1 VTREELR
8 RRVIEGLEVE
18 VALFGSCSEQTSV
31 ARLPGVFASVSP
43 PTADRSIFNS
53 VTASGPD
60 ALAATADDLG
70 ALYREAGVRAW
81 TVWVPD
87 DDRISAELLAARG
100 HVLDGAPRAMALELS
115 DLRPVELPA
124 GVELVPGAM
133 ATVGAIND
141 RAYGIEGPGWATAM
155 TDEPELAMES
165 AIAIADGEPVACAL
179 VLDHGDD
186 ACVSAV
192 ATLPGHRGRGLA
204 GAIISRLLAS
214 AAERGMRTGSL
225 QASRAGAPVYAR
237 LGFEDV
243 GFIELWEQREGA
255 SGR

>member
-1 VTREELR
+1 MRREELR

-18 VALFGSCSEQTSV
+18 VALFGCCSDETSV
-31 ARLPGVFASVSP
+31 ARLPGVLASVAP

-53 VTASGPD
+53 VTASGPGT
-60 ALAATADDLG
+60 LAAAADDLG
-70 ALYREAGVRAW
+70 VLYRDAGVRAW

-87 DDRISAELLAARG
+87 DDRPSAELLAARG

-124 GVELVPGAM
+124 GVELVPGAI
-133 ATVGAIND
+133 ATIGAIND
-141 RAYGIEGPGWATAM
+141 RAYGIEGPGWAAAM
-155 TDEPELAMES
+155 IDEPDLAMES
-165 AIAIADGEPVACAL
+165 AIAVADGEPVACAL

-214 AAERGMRTGSL
+214 AA
-225 QASRAGAPVYAR
+225 RARHADRQPAGEPPGAPVYAR

-243 GFIELWEQREGA
+243 GFFELWERRDGA
-255 SGR
+255 SG

>member
-1 VTREELR
+1 MTREELR
-8 RRVIEGLEVE
+8 RRVIEGLEIE
-18 VALFGSCSEQTSV
+18 LSLFGGCSDETSV
-31 ARLPGVFASVSP
+31 ARLPGALASVSP
-43 PTADRSIFNS
+43 STADRSIFNS

-60 ALAATADDLG
+60 ALATAADDLG
-70 ALYREAGVRAW
+70 AIYREAGVRAW

-87 DDRISAELLAARG
+87 DDRRSAELLAARG

-115 DLRPVELPA
+115 DLRAVELPA

-133 ATVGAIND
+133 ATIGAIND

-155 TDEPELAMES
+155 IDEPDLAMES
-165 AIAIADGEPVACAL
+165 AIAVADGEPVACAL

-214 AAERGMRTGSL
+214 AAERGIRTGSL

-243 GFIELWEQREGA
+243 GFFELWERREQPP
-255 SGR
+255 GR

>member
-8 RRVIEGLEVE
+8 RRVVEGLEVE
-18 VALFGSCSEQTSV
+18 VALFGSCSEATLV
-31 ARLPGVFASVSP
+31 ARLPGVIASVSP

-53 VTASGPD
+53 VTASGPE
-60 ALAATADDLG
+60 ALAATAGDLG
-70 ALYREAGVRAW
+70 DLYREAGVRAW

-87 DDRISAELLAARG
+87 DDRPSAELLAARG

-124 GVELVPGAM
+124 GVELVPGAI
-133 ATVGAIND
+133 ATIGAIND

-155 TDEPELAMES
+155 VDEPDLAIES
-165 AIAIADGEPVACAL
+165 AIAVDDGEPVACAL

-204 GAIISRLLAS
+204 GAIVSRLLTS
-214 AAERGMRTGSL
+214 AAERGIRTGSL

-243 GFIELWEQREGA
+243 GFFELWERREQPP
-255 SGR
+255 GR

>member
-8 RRVIEGLEVE
+8 RRVIEGLEIE
-18 VALFGSCSEQTSV
+18 VSLFGGCSDETSV
-31 ARLPGVFASVSP
+31 ARLPGVLASVSP

-60 ALAATADDLG
+60 ALATAADDLG
-70 ALYREAGVRAW
+70 AIYREAGVRAW

-87 DDRISAELLAARG
+87 DDRRSAELLASRG

-115 DLRPVELPA
+115 DLRAVELPA

-133 ATVGAIND
+133 ATIGAIND

-155 TDEPELAMES
+155 IDEPDLAMES
-165 AIAIADGEPVACAL
+165 AIAVADGEPVACAL

-214 AAERGMRTGSL
+214 AAERGIRTGSL

-243 GFIELWEQREGA
+243 GFFELWERRDGA
-255 SGR
+255 SG

>member
-8 RRVIEGLEVE
+8 RRVIEGLEIE
-18 VALFGSCSEQTSV
+18 VSLFGGCSDETSV
-31 ARLPGVFASVSP
+31 ARLPGVLASVSP

-60 ALAATADDLG
+60 ALATAADDLG
-70 ALYREAGVRAW
+70 AIYREAGVRAW

-87 DDRISAELLAARG
+87 DDRRSAELLAARG

-115 DLRPVELPA
+115 DLRAVELPA

-133 ATVGAIND
+133 ATIGAIND

-155 TDEPELAMES
+155 IDEPDLAMES
-165 AIAIADGEPVACAL
+165 AIAVADGEPVACAL

-214 AAERGMRTGSL
+214 AAERGIRTGSL

-243 GFIELWEQREGA
+243 GFSELWERRDGA
-255 SGR
+255 SG

>member
-18 VALFGSCSEQTSV
+18 VALFGGCSAKTSV
-31 ARLPGVFASVSP
+31 ARLPGVLASVSP

-60 ALAATADDLG
+60 ALAAAADDLG

-87 DDRISAELLAARG
+87 DDRRSAELLAARG
-100 HVLDGAPRAMALELS
+100 HVLDGAPRSMALELT

-133 ATVGAIND
+133 ATIGAIND
-141 RAYGIEGPGWATAM
+141 RAYGIDGPGWAAAM
-155 TDEPELAMES
+155 VDEPDLAMES
-165 AIAIADGEPVACAL
+165 AIAIADGEPVACAI

-214 AAERGMRTGSL
+214 AAERGVRTGSL

-243 GFIELWEQREGA
+243 GFIELWERRDGVSE
-255 SGR
+255 